1 MPGPS
6 NARRKKK
13 THKKK
18 DKGVKVLPSESP
30 EDIWHTSERSGELE
44 GERVVDRL
52 AELSI
57 SGEEDTPIPVVL
69 QPPLEPLAAH
79 EGFLDLSPSPV
90 PEPELPPS
98 PSEEPL
104 ALETYDATFALLQ
117 KPMIH
122 DPGNGPRVQ
131 DARAFM
137 RSSFAQPACTS
148 DPLCAEFAQPEV
160 LQMLHT
166 VLPEETAL
174 FLWYNKSRRI
184 GRVCPACRR
193 LYNLGDALPLALRE
207 QEISGLCSPLCF
219 ILASFHCPGAIRST
233 WGRMAEELDDTTW
246 KQLNTPG
253 PKTQSDLGLSMLLKM
268 TRLHDL
274 GLAQLCTPEVDID
287 KDIYVQSGFDSM
299 TMGSEKEA
307 LESFGQ
313 PRADSPLSR
322 SDRHEWR
329 IPRFLFIARLAQS
342 ARASDF

>member
-6 NARRKKK
+6 NARKKKK

-18 DKGVKVLPSESP
+18 EKGGKVLPAPDDPS
-30 EDIWHTSERSGELE
+30 HASERTDEFELE
-44 GERVVDRL
+44 NERVADRL
-52 AELSI
+52 ARLAI
-57 SGEEDTPIPVVL
+57 SVEEDTPIPIVRE
-69 QPPLEPLAAH
+69 PPPEPLTAH
-79 EGFLDLSPSPV
+79 DGFLDMTPSPAR
-90 PEPELPPS
+90 EPELPPS
-98 PSEEPL
+98 PSQEPL
-104 ALETYDATFALLQ
+104 AVETYDATFALLQ

-137 RSSFAQPACTS
+137 CSSFAQPACTS

-193 LYNLGDALPLALRE
+193 LYNLGDALPLAVPMQDAYNAGPKSEPTEQQLRE

-233 WGRMAEELDDTTW
+233 WGRMAEELDDATW
-246 KQLNTPG
+246 RQLNSPA
-253 PKTQSDLGLSMLLKM
+253 PKSQSDLGLSMLLKM

-287 KDIYVQSGFDSM
+287 KDTYVQPGFDSM

-307 LESFGQ
+307 LESFG
-313 PRADSPLSR
+313 
-322 SDRHEWR
+322 H
-329 IPRFLFIARLAQS
+329 
-342 ARASDF
+342 ARAVSVV